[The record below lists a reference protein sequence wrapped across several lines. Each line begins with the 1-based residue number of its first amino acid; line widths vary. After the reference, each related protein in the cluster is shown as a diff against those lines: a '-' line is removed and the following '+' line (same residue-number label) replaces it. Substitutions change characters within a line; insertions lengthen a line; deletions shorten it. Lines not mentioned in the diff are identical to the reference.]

1 VDASENRRLYRVSVF
16 DAFANIYCDQMAPG
30 DSACDFHLAA
40 IVITECDSGKVDK
53 VISHNRNIG
62 IAVPEYQGVVE
73 NGYCIFGRRNVER
86 NGGIHARIQAGKKN
100 IRSCAAAT

>member
-1 VDASENRRLYRVSVF
+1 VNASENHGLYRVSVF

-30 DSACDFHLAA
+30 DSACDFHLAT
-40 IVITECDSGKVDK
+40 IVIAECDSGKVDT

-73 NGYCIFGRRNVER
+73 NGYCIFGRRNVEH

-100 IRSCAAAT
+100 IRSFAAAT